1 MKKYIM
7 INLYNTNQPKSLK
20 SYAFIICIA
29 FCFISNLAFSAENI
43 IQKNSSDLLEIENY
57 LNKIK
62 NLSADFIQ
70 ESFDGTISEGKFF
83 LSRPGRMRI
92 EYIANPK
99 ILIIVNGSVLSYTDT
114 ELEETSYISTNK
126 TPASFLTRKNISFSA
141 KDVEVTK
148 ILKTEKFIK
157 VSITKKNNK
166 ESGEFTLTFLKNPLR
181 FSKMEVKNDLDENVK
196 ITLGNID
203 FDKKL
208 SEKIFITKKEENND
222 ELY

>member
-1 MKKYIM
+1 MT
-7 INLYNTNQPKSLK
+7 NLSNKNQQKSLK
-20 SYAFIICIA
+20 SYAVIICIA
-29 FCFISNLAFSAENI
+29 FYFMSNLAFSTENKL
-43 IQKNSSDLLEIENY
+43 QNYSSDLLEIENY

-62 NLSADFIQ
+62 NLSAGFIQ

-83 LSRPGRMRI
+83 LSRPGKMRI
-92 EYIANPK
+92 EYTANPK
-99 ILIIVNGSVLSYTDT
+99 ILIIVNGAVLSYTDI
-114 ELEETSYISTNK
+114 ELEETSYVSTNQ

-148 ILKTEKFIK
+148 ILKTESFIK
-157 VSITKKNNK
+157 VSITKKNSKNA
-166 ESGEFTLTFLKNPLR
+166 GEFTLTFSKNPLK

-196 ITLGNID
+196 ITLSNID

-208 SEKIFITKKEENND
+208 SENLFITKKEENND